1 MIYIMNNT
9 VVNKDNFDKFIFKG
23 SLALESYYD
32 ESNENKEIFDAFNE
46 KLKAYR
52 QLTEKNDNDKEII
65 VNELI
70 STIEN
75 IGIDKFVIYD
85 DGDVEYLYNNE
96 EGDEI

>member
-1 MIYIMNNT
+1 MIYIMNNI
-9 VVNKDNFDKFIFKG
+9 VVNKENFDKFIFKA

-32 ESNENKEIFDAFNE
+32 DTNDNKELFDTFNE

-52 QLTEKNDNDKEII
+52 QLTKKNDNDKENI

-70 STIEN
+70 STIKN